1 MAEITQDQTKE
12 MIENLDTLIHRT
24 KTQAF
29 NLATHFHD
37 TAQEKENEPAAALY
51 NKAADQMCVARDAI
65 EAAKAL
71 FAWADDQMDIGPV
84 HSVTALSYAPEQKM
98 TVLPTTRFWDGPP
111 VWEVLNAPFEGM
123 RLDSWYFYINED
135 AKMMGT
141 LEVCA
146 YIDDEEVP
154 VLHGI
159 NQEGEDER
167 FTFTPDQW
175 AEYIIPRATK
185 YREAMTTIQEAGPP
199 GYFKSLRKRSS
210 PEWAADRG
218 TPVSGI

>member
-1 MAEITQDQTKE
+1 MAEITQDQTRE
-12 MIENLDTLIHRT
+12 MIENLDRLIHHT

-37 TAQEKENEPAAALY
+37 TAQEKENEAAASLY
-51 NKAADQMCVARDAI
+51 TMAADQMCVARDAI

-71 FAWADDQMDIGPV
+71 FVWGEDQLDIGPV
-84 HSVTALSYAPEQKM
+84 GSMTALAYAPELKA

-111 VWEVLNAPFEGM
+111 VWEVLNAPFERM
-123 RLDSWYFYINED
+123 QKDSWYFYINED

-146 YIDDEEVP
+146 FIDDEEVP
-154 VLHGI
+154 IILGI

-185 YREAMTTIQEAGPP
+185 YREAMTTIQEAGPADF
-199 GYFKSLRKRSS
+199 FKSLRQRSG
-210 PEWAADRG
+210 PEWAADRK
-218 TPVSGI
+218 TSALGI